1 MIYEYLHPKAD
12 KLKDKPMRAED
23 IMNLLNEE
31 GFSPLT
37 VRVDNHTGQVFIYFE
52 KGLSD
57 KEKEKLDEV
66 LNGFLGRW

>member
-1 MIYEYLHPKAD
+1 MNYEYLHPKAD

-23 IMNLLNEE
+23 IMKILNKE

-52 KGLSD
+52 KELSD
-57 KEKEKLDEV
+57 KEKEKLDEIV
-66 LNGFLGRW
+66 NKFFGGL

>member
-12 KLKDKPMRAED
+12 KLKDRLMRAED
-23 IMNLLNEE
+23 VMNLLNEE

-37 VRVDNHTGQVFIYFE
+37 VRVDNHTGQVFVYFE
-52 KGLSD
+52 KELSD